1 MKQMVDENKIILV
14 ALIEQ
19 TYGISTEPIFKIINF
34 LPDFKVKKIH
44 ENGLHKKNSQGQYCF
59 DIIHKDVFQIPYV
72 GDIKNLSVIVGEN
85 GSGKTTIIN
94 QILRGGKGKS
104 QIYLIFKQNDKFWTY
119 PDLAQESISIPY
131 CSTHPY
137 IIKFSNAKEFPS
149 GDIYIRSGAI
159 DASNYK
165 NIIGFDKNDKNI
177 IGFDKN
183 DKIIILKET
192 INQIKFVE
200 KFKHKIIEFVD
211 YTQKGVNVTFEG
223 NKLPNMSNQLLYLD
237 KIEKLTN
244 KIDRDFI
251 NHKVVEYFSILIN
264 YIIDIEYSEKNR
276 SQIKYEELL
285 NLHLNFR
292 NNKNIQNQYQSIGI
306 DSDRFLP
313 YDYSIGGLRNDV
325 SDIQLNDSNIKQWI
339 EIWHTLYIINLY
351 FNYVVKSKVG
361 RDNKYHEE
369 ISTMLKELEQKL
381 QYNFNFST
389 NEIDELKKQIE
400 QIKVSYKELENGLF
414 DQSTSYTQSLKKW
427 DQVWQKIKAPCFRV
441 AKAISY
447 TSYFELTEHGYFVK
461 HKLIPDR
468 VWTKLKDNGI
478 PSSEIERLK
487 DIEELLYKLHE
498 INTDFKI
505 LSEIISTISEIS
517 IPELEE
523 SLQFRWI
530 GLSSGELGLLRSF
543 ASLYSA
549 KLALQRKTPRGIDQE
564 NFLILLDEVDLGMHP
579 EWQRKW
585 VSTALPIIE
594 KIFDNKH
601 LQIIITTH
609 SPIFLSDIYKE
620 NIIYLSKENTEYE
633 NNKFNKTFGQNIYTL
648 YKNSFFLNR
657 LMGEYAYKSIEDTF
671 EYLNFKINSDSKG
684 IRPESLFKEL
694 SDNLQKKTAQKI
706 IESVGEPIIAN
717 QLQELFNRAFL
728 ENKDEIEEIKDKIA
742 KLQEQLKQLEE
753 DNSK

>member
-1 MKQMVDENKIILV
+1 MKQMVDENKINLV

-44 ENGLHKKNSQGQYCF
+44 ENGLHKRNSQGQYCF
-59 DIIHKDVFQIPYV
+59 DIIHNDVFQIPYV

-104 QIYLIFKQNDKFWTY
+104 QVYLIFKQNDKFWTY
-119 PDLAQESISIPY
+119 PDLAQESISIPH

-137 IIKFSNAKEFPS
+137 IIKFSNAKEFPN

-159 DASNYK
+159 DASNFK
-165 NIIGFDKNDKNI
+165 NIVGFDKNQ
-177 IGFDKN
+177 
-183 DKIIILKET
+183 KIVILQET

-200 KFKHKIIEFVD
+200 KFKHRIIEFVD
-211 YTQKGVNVTFEG
+211 YTLKGVSVDFEG
-223 NKLPNMSNQLLYLD
+223 DKLPYRSKQLLYLD
-237 KIEKLTN
+237 RVEKLTN
-244 KIDRDFI
+244 RNDKDSI
-251 NHKVVEYFSILIN
+251 NHRIVDYFSTLIN
-264 YIIDIEYSEKNR
+264 YIIDKEYTENDDSLIN
-276 SQIKYEELL
+276 YENLL
-285 NLHLNFR
+285 DLHLSFR
-292 NNKNIQNQYQSIGI
+292 NNENIMLQYKSIGV

-313 YDYSIGGLRNDV
+313 FEYSIGGLRQDV
-325 SDIQLNDSNIKQWI
+325 SNIQLEDTNIDDWI

-351 FNYVVKSKVG
+351 FNYVDKSKVG

-389 NEIDELKKQIE
+389 NEIDELKKQIK

-414 DQSTSYTQSLKKW
+414 DQKTSHTQSLKKW

-505 LSEIISTISEIS
+505 LSEIVSTISEIS

-543 ASLYSA
+543 ANLYSA
-549 KLALQRKTPRGIDQE
+549 KLALLRKTPRGIDQE

-717 QLQELFNRAFL
+717 QLKELFNRAFL
-728 ENKDEIEEIKDKIA
+728 ENKDEIEEIKDKIT

>member
-1 MKQMVDENKIILV
+1 LKEVKQMVDENKISLV

-34 LPDFKVKKIH
+34 LPDFKVIKTH

-94 QILRGGKGKS
+94 QIVRGGKEKS
-104 QIYLIFKQNDKFWTY
+104 QIHLIFKQNDKFWTY
-119 PDLAQESISIPY
+119 PDLQQESIAIPH

-149 GDIYIRSGAI
+149 SDIYIRSGAI
-159 DASNYK
+159 DASNFK
-165 NIIGFDKNDKNI
+165 NIIGYDKNE
-177 IGFDKN
+177 
-183 DKIIILKET
+183 KIVILQET

-211 YTQKGVNVTFEG
+211 YTLKGVSVTFED
-223 NKLPNMSNQLLYLD
+223 NKLPHKSNQLLYLD
-237 KIEKLTN
+237 KVAKLTN
-244 KIDRDFI
+244 KIDKDFV
-251 NHKVVEYFSILIN
+251 NHKAVEYFSILIN
-264 YIIDIEYSEKNR
+264 YIIDKEYSEKNH

-285 NLHLNFR
+285 NLHLSLK
-292 NNKNIQNQYQSIGI
+292 NNKNIRNQYQSIGI

-313 YDYSIGGLRNDV
+313 SDYNIGGLRNDV
-325 SDIQLNDSNIKQWI
+325 SDIRLNDSNIKQWI

-351 FNYVVKSKVG
+351 FNYVDKTKVG
-361 RDNKYHEE
+361 RDNNYHKE
-369 ISTMLKELEQKL
+369 INTMLDELEKKVQKL
-381 QYNFNFST
+381 RYTLGFS
-389 NEIDELKKQIE
+389 NSELDKLNNLIKQIQDIYRDIYRGPFE
-400 QIKVSYKELENGLF
+400 EFPPRSKPLE
-414 DQSTSYTQSLKKW
+414 KW
-427 DQVWQKIKAPCFRV
+427 SKLWESIKAPCIRV

-447 TSYFELTEHGYFVK
+447 TSYFELTENGYFVK
-461 HKLIPDR
+461 HKLIPER
-468 VWTKLKDNGI
+468 VWTKLKEVRISDN
-478 PSSEIERLK
+478 EIERLK
-487 DIEELLYKLHE
+487 DVEELLYKLQE

-505 LSEIISTISEIS
+505 LSKIVSIISEIS

-543 ASLYSA
+543 ANLYSA
-549 KLALQRKTPRGIDQE
+549 KLALQRETPLGVDQE

-609 SPIFLSDIYKE
+609 SPIFLSDIFKE
-620 NIIYLSKENTEYE
+620 NIIYLSRENTEYE

-671 EYLNFKINSDSKG
+671 EYLNFRINADSEG
-684 IRPESLFKEL
+684 IRPESLFNEL

-706 IESVGEPIIAN
+706 IESIGEPIIAN
-717 QLQELFNRAFL
+717 QLKELFIRAFL
-728 ENKDEIEEIKDKIA
+728 ENKDEVEEIKDKIA

>member
-1 MKQMVDENKIILV
+1 MVDENKINLV

-44 ENGLHKKNSQGQYCF
+44 ENGLHKRNSQGQYCF
-59 DIIHKDVFQIPYV
+59 DIIHNDVFQIPYV

-104 QIYLIFKQNDKFWTY
+104 QVYLIFKQNDKFWTY
-119 PDLAQESISIPY
+119 PDLAQESISIPH

-137 IIKFSNAKEFPS
+137 IIKFSNAKEFPN

-159 DASNYK
+159 DASNFK
-165 NIIGFDKNDKNI
+165 NIVGFDKNQ
-177 IGFDKN
+177 
-183 DKIIILKET
+183 KIVILQET

-200 KFKHKIIEFVD
+200 KFKHRIIEFVD
-211 YTQKGVNVTFEG
+211 YTLKGVSVDFEG
-223 NKLPNMSNQLLYLD
+223 DKLPYRSKQLLYLD
-237 KIEKLTN
+237 RVEKLTN
-244 KIDRDFI
+244 RNDKDSI
-251 NHKVVEYFSILIN
+251 NHRIVDYFSTLIN
-264 YIIDIEYSEKNR
+264 YIIDKEYTENDDSLIN
-276 SQIKYEELL
+276 YENLL
-285 NLHLNFR
+285 DLHLSFR
-292 NNKNIQNQYQSIGI
+292 NNENIMLQYKSIGV

-313 YDYSIGGLRNDV
+313 FEYSIGGLRQDV
-325 SDIQLNDSNIKQWI
+325 SNIQLEDTNIDDWI

-351 FNYVVKSKVG
+351 FNYVDKSKVG

-389 NEIDELKKQIE
+389 NEIDELKKQIK

-414 DQSTSYTQSLKKW
+414 DQKTSHTQSLKKW

-505 LSEIISTISEIS
+505 LSEIVSTISEIS

-543 ASLYSA
+543 ANLYSA
-549 KLALQRKTPRGIDQE
+549 KLALLRKTPRGIDQE

-717 QLQELFNRAFL
+717 QLKELFNRAFL
-728 ENKDEIEEIKDKIA
+728 ENKDEIEEIKDKIT

>member
-1 MKQMVDENKIILV
+1 MKEEKQMGNENKISLV
-14 ALIEQ
+14 ALVEQ

-34 LPDFKVKKIH
+34 LPDFKVKKIY

-59 DIIHKDVFQIPYV
+59 DIIHKDIFQIPYV

-85 GSGKTTIIN
+85 GAGKTTIIN

-104 QIYLIFKQNDKFWTY
+104 LIHLIFKQNDKFWTY
-119 PDLAQESISIPY
+119 PDFAQEAISIQH

-149 GDIYIRSGAI
+149 GDIYIRPGAL
-159 DASNYK
+159 DASNFK
-165 NIIGFDKNDKNI
+165 NIIAFDKDE
-177 IGFDKN
+177 
-183 DKIIILKET
+183 KIVILQET
-192 INQIKFVE
+192 INQIKFIE
-200 KFKHKIIEFVD
+200 EFKHKINEFVD
-211 YTQKGVNVTFEG
+211 YSQKGVTVDFEG
-223 NKLPNMSNQLLYLD
+223 DKLPYKSDQLLYLD
-237 KIEKLTN
+237 RVEKLTN
-244 KIDRDFI
+244 RNDKNSI
-251 NHKVVEYFSILIN
+251 NHRIVDYFSTLIN
-264 YIIDIEYSEKNR
+264 YIIDKEYTESDASLIN
-276 SQIKYEELL
+276 YENLL
-285 NLHLNFR
+285 ALHLSFR
-292 NNKNIQNQYQSIGI
+292 NNENIILQYQSIRV

-313 YDYSIGGLRNDV
+313 FEYSIGGLRQDV
-325 SDIQLNDSNIKQWI
+325 SNIQLKDTNIDDRVD
-339 EIWHTLYIINLY
+339 IWHIFYIINLY
-351 FNYVVKSKVG
+351 FNYVDKTKVG
-361 RDNKYHEE
+361 SDNKYYKE
-369 ISTMLKELEQKL
+369 ISSMLDELEKKVQKL
-381 QYNFNFST
+381 RYTLDFS
-389 NEIDELKKQIE
+389 NSELNKLDNLIRQI
-400 QIKVSYKELENGLF
+400 QDIYRDIYRGLF
-414 DQSTSYTQSLKKW
+414 EEFLPRSKPLEKW
-427 DQVWQKIKAPCFRV
+427 SKLWESIKAPCIRV

-447 TSYFELTEHGYFVK
+447 TSYFELTENGYFVK
-461 HKLIPDR
+461 HKLIPER
-468 VWTKLKDNGI
+468 VWTKLKEVRISDN
-478 PSSEIERLK
+478 EIERLK
-487 DIEELLYKLHE
+487 DVEELLYKLQE

-505 LSEIISTISEIS
+505 LSKIVSIISEIS
-517 IPELEE
+517 IPALEE

-543 ASLYSA
+543 ANLYSA
-549 KLALQRKTPRGIDQE
+549 KLALQRKTHRGIDQD
-564 NFLILLDEVDLGMHP
+564 NFLILLDEVDQGMHP

-620 NIIYLSKENTEYE
+620 NIIYLSKDNTGYE

-671 EYLNFKINSDSKG
+671 EYLNFKINADSKG
-684 IRPESLFKEL
+684 IRPESLFNEL

-706 IESVGEPIIAN
+706 IESIGEPIIAN
-717 QLQELFNRAFL
+717 QLKELFIRAFL
-728 ENKDEIEEIKDKIA
+728 ENKDEIEEIKDKIS

>member
-1 MKQMVDENKIILV
+1 MKLMVYENKINLV
-14 ALIEQ
+14 ALIER

-34 LPDFKVKKIH
+34 LPDFEVKKTLEH
-44 ENGLHKKNSQGQYCF
+44 DRHKKNNQGKYCF
-59 DIIHKDVFQIPYV
+59 DIIHKDVFQIPYAENV
-72 GDIKNLSVIVGEN
+72 QNLSVIVGEN

-94 QILRGGKGKS
+94 QILRGGKIKS
-104 QIYLIFKQNDKFWTY
+104 QIYLIFQQNDKFWTY
-119 PDLAQESISIPY
+119 PDLKQETISIKHG
-131 CSTHPY
+131 STHPY

-149 GDIYIRSGAI
+149 GDIFIRSGAI
-159 DASNYK
+159 DASNIK
-165 NIIGFDKNDKNI
+165 NILGFDKNE
-177 IGFDKN
+177 
-183 DKIIILKET
+183 KIVALQET

-211 YTQKGVNVTFEG
+211 YTQKEVNVTFEG
-223 NKLPNMSNQLLYLD
+223 NKLPNKSNQLLYLD
-237 KIEKLTN
+237 KVEKLTN
-244 KIDRDFI
+244 IIDKDFI

-264 YIIDIEYSEKNR
+264 YIIDKEYSENNH

-285 NLHLNFR
+285 NLHLSFR
-292 NNKNIQNQYQSIGI
+292 NNENSKIQYQSIGI

-313 YDYSIGGLRNDV
+313 FDYSIGGLRHDV

-339 EIWHTLYIINLY
+339 EIWNTFYIINLY
-351 FNYVVKSKVG
+351 FNYVDKTKVG
-361 RDNKYHEE
+361 RDNKYHNE
-369 ISTMLKELEQKL
+369 ISTMLEELEQKL
-381 QYNFNFST
+381 QYNINFSK
-389 NEIDELKKQIE
+389 NEIDELNKQIS
-400 QIKVSYKELENGLF
+400 QIKISYKELYNGLF
-414 DQSTSYTQSLKKW
+414 EQLTPRTQSLKKW
-427 DQVWQKIKAPCFRV
+427 DQVWQKIKAPCIRV

-468 VWTKLKDNGI
+468 VWTKLKDIGI
-478 PSSEIERLK
+478 PNSEIERLK
-487 DIEELLYKLHE
+487 DVEDLLYKLQE

-505 LSEIISTISEIS
+505 LSEIVSTISEIS
-517 IPELEE
+517 IPALEK

-543 ASLYSA
+543 ANLYSA

-633 NNKFNKTFGQNIYTL
+633 NSKFNKTFGQNIYTL

-671 EYLNFKINSDSKG
+671 EYLNFKINAESKV
-684 IRPESLFKEL
+684 IRPESLFNEL

-706 IESVGEPIIAN
+706 IESIGEPIIAN
-717 QLQELFNRAFL
+717 QLKELFNRAFL
-728 ENKDEIEEIKDKIA
+728 ENKNEIEEIKDKIA
-742 KLQEQLKQLEE
+742 NLQEKLKQLEE
-753 DNSK
+753 DDSK

>member
-1 MKQMVDENKIILV
+1 MKQMVDENKISLV

-44 ENGLHKKNSQGQYCF
+44 ENGLHKKNSRGQYCF
-59 DIIHKDVFQIPYV
+59 DIIHNDVFQIPYV
-72 GDIKNLSVIVGEN
+72 GDLKNLSVIVGEN

-104 QIYLIFKQNDKFWTY
+104 QIHLIFKQNDKFWTY
-119 PDLAQESISIPY
+119 PDLAQESISIPH

-149 GDIYIRSGAI
+149 GDIYIREGAI

-165 NIIGFDKNDKNI
+165 NIIGFDKNE
-177 IGFDKN
+177 
-183 DKIIILKET
+183 KIIILQET

-211 YTQKGVNVTFEG
+211 YTLKGVNVTFEG
-223 NKLPNMSNQLLYLD
+223 NKLPNRSNQLLYLD
-237 KIEKLTN
+237 KIEKLKN
-244 KIDRDFI
+244 KIDQDFI
-251 NHKVVEYFSILIN
+251 NRKVVEYFSILIN
-264 YIIDIEYSEKNR
+264 YIIDIEYRDKNH

-285 NLHLNFR
+285 NLHLSFR
-292 NNKNIQNQYQSIGI
+292 NNKNIQNQYQSIEI

-313 YDYSIGGLRNDV
+313 YDYSICGLRNDEFY
-325 SDIQLNDSNIKQWI
+325 IQLNDSNIKQLI

-351 FNYVVKSKVG
+351 FNYIYKTKVG

-369 ISTMLKELEQKL
+369 ISTMLKKLEQKL
-381 QYNFNFST
+381 QYNINFST
-389 NEIDELKKQIE
+389 NEIDELKKQFK
-400 QIKVSYKELENGLF
+400 QIKEIENGLF
-414 DQSTSYTQSLKKW
+414 EQSTPRRQSIKKKW
-427 DQVWQKIKAPCFRV
+427 NRVWQKIKAPCFRV

-447 TSYFELTEHGYFVK
+447 TSYFELTKHGYFVK

-468 VWTKLKDNGI
+468 VWTKLEDIGI
-478 PSSEIERLK
+478 LSSEIERLK
-487 DIEELLYKLHE
+487 DIEELLYKLQE

-505 LSEIISTISEIS
+505 LSEIVSNISEIS
-517 IPELEE
+517 IPGLEE

-549 KLALQRKTPRGIDQE
+549 KLALQRNTPRGIDQE

-601 LQIIITTH
+601 IQIIITTH

-620 NIIYLSKENTEYE
+620 NIIYLSRENTEYE

-706 IESVGEPIIAN
+706 IESIGEPIIAN
-717 QLQELFNRAFL
+717 QLKELFNRAFL

-742 KLQEQLKQLEE
+742 KLQEQLKQLKE

>member
-1 MKQMVDENKIILV
+1 MKQMVDENKINLV

-44 ENGLHKKNSQGQYCF
+44 ENGLHKRNSQGQYCF
-59 DIIHKDVFQIPYV
+59 DIIHNDVFQIPYV

-104 QIYLIFKQNDKFWTY
+104 QVYLIFKQNDKFWTY
-119 PDLAQESISIPY
+119 PDLTQESISIPH

-137 IIKFSNAKEFPS
+137 IIKFSNAKEFPND
-149 GDIYIRSGAI
+149 DIYIRSGAI
-159 DASNYK
+159 DASNFK
-165 NIIGFDKNDKNI
+165 NIVGFDKNQ
-177 IGFDKN
+177 
-183 DKIIILKET
+183 KIVILQET

-211 YTQKGVNVTFEG
+211 YTLKGVSVDFEG
-223 NKLPNMSNQLLYLD
+223 DKLPYRSKQLLYLD
-237 KIEKLTN
+237 RVEKLTN
-244 KIDRDFI
+244 RNDKDSI
-251 NHKVVEYFSILIN
+251 NHRIVDYFSTLIN
-264 YIIDIEYSEKNR
+264 YIIDKEYTENDDSLIN
-276 SQIKYEELL
+276 YENLL
-285 NLHLNFR
+285 DLHLSFR
-292 NNKNIQNQYQSIGI
+292 NNENIMLQYKSIGV

-313 YDYSIGGLRNDV
+313 FEYSIGGLRQDV
-325 SDIQLNDSNIKQWI
+325 SNIQLEETNIDDWV

-351 FNYVVKSKVG
+351 FNYVDKTMVG

-369 ISTMLKELEQKL
+369 ISTILKELEKKF
-381 QYNFNFST
+381 QYNINFSR
-389 NEIDELKKQIE
+389 NEIDELKKQIR
-400 QIKVSYKELENGLF
+400 QINVSFKALHIGLF
-414 DQSTSYTQSLKKW
+414 EQLTPSTQSLKKW

-468 VWTKLKDNGI
+468 VWTKLKNIGI
-478 PSSEIERLK
+478 PSSEIGRLK

-498 INTDFKI
+498 INTNFKI
-505 LSEIISTISEIS
+505 LSEIVSTISEIS

-543 ASLYSA
+543 ANLYSA

-585 VSTALPIIE
+585 ISTALPIIE

-684 IRPESLFKEL
+684 IRPESLFMEL

-706 IESVGEPIIAN
+706 IESIGEPIIAN
-717 QLQELFNRAFL
+717 QLKELFNRAFL
-728 ENKDEIEEIKDKIA
+728 ENKDEIEEIKDKIT